1 MTLLSTDAPVMT
13 TTRKDKDEMTK
24 TPYMCHIFEDI
35 KYDDGGLSS
44 DASLKVMHRMWWC
57 TEGGDA
63 PQVVMHRMW

>member
-44 DASLKVMHRMWWC
+44 DASLKVMHRMW
-57 TEGGDA
+57 
-63 PQVVMHRMW
+63 